1 MSATILPEKKL
12 HYPVLL
18 NEVINIITPQ
28 NGGTFIDCTFGQ
40 GGYSK
45 KILEESNCNV
55 FALDRDKE
63 AIKFAKVLKKEYGSR
78 FNFENE
84 KFSNL
89 EKVLSKNDL
98 NFFDGLV
105 VDLGISNTQLKNP
118 LRGFSFSHD
127 GPLDMRMN
135 QDKND
140 LTAEIIINEYSE
152 KELGDIF
159 FYYGEERNSRKIAR
173 SIIKFRERKRI
184 NTTKMLSEIISKI
197 NKSKFKNPSTRV
209 FQALRIFVNDELD
222 ELEKI
227 LELSMRILNSNSRI
241 VIVAF
246 HSLED
251 KIIKNFFRTNQ
262 KKNNPHRSGLK
273 LITKK
278 PIIPSIE
285 EINEN
290 PSSRSAK
297 LRVAEKI

>member
-1 MSATILPEKKL
+1 M
-12 HYPVLL
+12 
-18 NEVINIITPQ
+18 
-28 NGGTFIDCTFGQ
+28 
-40 GGYSK
+40 
-45 KILEESNCNV
+45 EESNCNV

>member
-1 MSATILPEKKL
+1 M
-12 HYPVLL
+12 V
-18 NEVINIITPQ
+18 NEVVSFLNLKKKK
-28 NGGTFIDCTFGQ
+28 NLLDCTFGQ

-63 AIKFAKVLKKEYGSR
+63 SIGFADVLKKKYGSR

-84 KFSNL
+84 KFSTL
-89 EKVLSKNDL
+89 ESVLSKKGVS
-98 NFFDGLV
+98 FFDGIV
-105 VDLGISNTQLKNP
+105 IDLGISNTQLKNP
-118 LRGFSFSHD
+118 MRGFSFSND
-127 GPLDMRMN
+127 GPLDMRMDQHKTN
-135 QDKND
+135 
-140 LTAEIIINEYSE
+140 LTAEIVINEYSE
-152 KELGDIF
+152 KELANIF
-159 FYYGEERNSRKIAR
+159 FYYGEERNSRRIAR

-184 NTTKMLSEIISKI
+184 NTTKILSEIISKI

-241 VIVAF
+241 VILAF

-262 KKNNPHRSGLK
+262 KKDNSQKYGLK

-278 PIIPSIE
+278 PVTPSSQ
-285 EINEN
+285 EIKEN

>member
-1 MSATILPEKKL
+1 MNSDLS
-12 HYPVLL
+12 HVPVMV
-18 NEVINIITPQ
+18 NEVVSFLNLKKKK
-28 NGGTFIDCTFGQ
+28 NLLDCTFGQ

-63 AIKFAKVLKKEYGSR
+63 SIGFADVLKKKYGSR

-84 KFSNL
+84 KFSTL
-89 EKVLSKNDL
+89 ESVLSKKGVS
-98 NFFDGLV
+98 FFDGIV
-105 VDLGISNTQLKNP
+105 IDLGISNTQLKNP
-118 LRGFSFSHD
+118 MRGFSFSND
-127 GPLDMRMN
+127 GPLDMRMDQHKTN
-135 QDKND
+135 
-140 LTAEIIINEYSE
+140 LTAEIVINEYSE
-152 KELGDIF
+152 KELANIF
-159 FYYGEERNSRKIAR
+159 FYYGEERNSRRIAR

-184 NTTKMLSEIISKI
+184 NTTKILSEIISKI

-241 VIVAF
+241 VILAF

-262 KKNNPHRSGLK
+262 KKDNSQKYGLK

-278 PIIPSIE
+278 PVTPSSQ
-285 EINEN
+285 EIKEN

>member
-1 MSATILPEKKL
+1 M
-12 HYPVLL
+12 V
-18 NEVINIITPQ
+18 NEVVSFLNLKKKK
-28 NGGTFIDCTFGQ
+28 NLLDCTFGQ

-63 AIKFAKVLKKEYGSR
+63 SIGFADVLKKKYGSR

-84 KFSNL
+84 KFSTL
-89 EKVLSKNDL
+89 ESVLSKKGVK
-98 NFFDGLV
+98 FFDGIV
-105 VDLGISNTQLKNP
+105 IDLGISNTQLKNP
-118 LRGFSFSHD
+118 MRGFSFSND
-127 GPLDMRMN
+127 GPLDMRMDQHKTN
-135 QDKND
+135 
-140 LTAEIIINEYSE
+140 LTAEIVINEYSE
-152 KELGDIF
+152 KELANIF
-159 FYYGEERNSRKIAR
+159 FYYGEERNSRRIAR

-184 NTTKMLSEIISKI
+184 NTTKILSEIISKI

-241 VIVAF
+241 VILAF

-262 KKNNPHRSGLK
+262 KKDNSQKHGLK

-278 PIIPSIE
+278 PVTPSSQ
-285 EINEN
+285 EIKEN